1 MWMRRDAGGRSRNA
15 LPDRK
20 VILRLYGE
28 GTAVFF
34 QREMEALAFER
45 MSAKGHGPR
54 LLAKF
59 PAGRV
64 EEFLHAEVGGGC
76 VCSDERAMLHC
87 DWAEIPVFHFSV
99 SGMPACE

>member
-1 MWMRRDAGGRSRNA
+1 M
-15 LPDRK
+15 
-20 VILRLYGE
+20 
-28 GTAVFF
+28 FF

-64 EEFLHAEVGGGC
+64 EEFLHAEVRGGMCPG
-76 VCSDERAMLHC
+76 VWEWVRNAGL
-87 DWAEIPVFHFSV
+87 
-99 SGMPACE
+99 